1 MMKSLLHPTA
11 WKKFLFFFLSDII
24 LFYLS
29 LLLALLFHFDLNLNI
44 RYNPLIFP
52 VLPFFVAVKIGSFF
66 IFRIYKM
73 TWRYVGLYD
82 FLSIFIATVTATFVL
97 MLFVILPGNLGDT
110 ILTSGEFR
118 SFPQN
123 FLFLPL
129 SGFSKRVVLADGI
142 ITLFLISG
150 LRVSKRIYSEVLRE
164 RRLKN
169 RGGKR
174 TLIVGAGNA
183 GEMIL
188 RDMMK
193 QGFDHFL
200 PVGFLDDDPM
210 KAGTYIHGIKV
221 LGGTDD
227 LARVVPAHDVEGVL
241 LAIPTLNH
249 QKLRD
254 LYNAAKTAG
263 VSDIKIIPRIYN
275 FNRPDINLR
284 DLEEISIEDLIG
296 RQSIAI
302 DAAGIEGFLK
312 GRRILVTGAGGSIGS
327 ELVMQVCTY
336 QPAEVVLFDIDET
349 ELHNLGL
356 KLQRRFPQLQ
366 GALHYVTGDVRDERR
381 VDKVFQA
388 FRPQV
393 VFHAAAYKHV
403 PMMEHNATEAV
414 KVNILG
420 THILT
425 GCAVAHGVEKFIM
438 ISTDKAVRPTSVMGA
453 TKRVAE
459 YICQAYHE
467 KGGTAPDYLHSSE
480 KSPHFVIPAEA
491 GIQEGVKTMDSRL
504 RGNDNLERG
513 NDNLEKTQFVSVRF
527 GNVLG
532 SRGSV
537 LPLFLDQLKHGEAL
551 TVTHKEMKRYF
562 MTIPEA
568 VSLVLQA
575 AVIGND
581 GEVMVLD
588 MGEPV
593 RLMEFAE
600 ELIRLHGLE
609 PYKDIDVRV
618 TGLRP
623 GEKLF
628 EEILT
633 AEEGTDASRHEKIFI
648 ARNSTGYS
656 REETE
661 NMVAEFADAISRS
674 SIQDERG
681 IKDLLK
687 KYVSYYEEVKGGT
700 APDYFL
706 PSPLS
711 AYGLRKSTNGDF

>member
-1 MMKSLLHPTA
+1 MLKSLLHPTA
-11 WKKFLFFFLSDII
+11 WKKFLFFFMSDII

-52 VLPFFVAVKIGSFF
+52 VLPFFVAVKIGSFL
-66 IFRIYKM
+66 IFRIYKL

-82 FLSIFIATVTATFVL
+82 FLTIFIATILSTTVL
-97 MLFVILPGNLGDT
+97 MLIVILPGNYGDA
-110 ILTSGEFR
+110 LLNSGELR
-118 SFPQN
+118 SFPLD

-129 SGFSKRVVLADGI
+129 LGFAKRVVLADGI
-142 ITLFLISG
+142 ITFFLVSG
-150 LRVSKRIYSEVLRE
+150 LRVSKRIFREVLRE
-164 RRLKN
+164 RRMKN

-193 QGFDHFL
+193 QGFDRFL

-227 LARVVPAHDVEGVL
+227 LTRVVSDHDVQGVL

-254 LYNAAKTAG
+254 LYNAAKKAR
-263 VSDIKIIPRIYN
+263 VLDIKIIPRIYN
-275 FNRPDINLR
+275 FSRPDINLR

-296 RQSIAI
+296 RQSIEI

-312 GRRILVTGAGGSIGS
+312 GKRVLVTGAGGSIGS

-336 QPAEVVLFDIDET
+336 QPAEVTLFDIDET

-356 KLQRRFPQLQ
+356 KLHRRFPLLQ
-366 GALHYVTGDVRDERR
+366 GALHFVTGDVRDARR

-459 YICQAYHE
+459 YICRAC
-467 KGGTAPDYLHSSE
+467 HSSSLP
-480 KSPHFVIPAEA
+480 SPASTSSPSPQLQPQLRLQPPTPA
-491 GIQEGVKTMDSRL
+491 SPL
-504 RGNDNLERG
+504 P
-513 NDNLEKTQFVSVRF
+513 TQFVSVRF

-575 AVIGND
+575 ALIGND

-593 RLMEFAE
+593 RLMDFAE

-633 AEEGTDASRHEKIFI
+633 AEEGTEASRHEKIFI
-648 ARNSTGYS
+648 ARGSAGDS
-656 REETE
+656 CGETE
-661 NMVAEFADAISRS
+661 DMVAEFASAISRS
-674 SIQDERG
+674 SIRDERE

-687 KYVSYYEEVKGGT
+687 KYVKYYEEK
-700 APDYFL
+700 
-706 PSPLS
+706 
-711 AYGLRKSTNGDF
+711 

>member
-1 MMKSLLHPTA
+1 MLKNLLHPTA
-11 WKKFLFFFLSDII
+11 GKKFLFFFLSDII

-29 LLLALLFHFDLNLNI
+29 LFFALLFHFDLNLEI
-44 RYNPLIFP
+44 RYSPLIFS
-52 VLPFFVAVKIGSFF
+52 VLPLFVAVKIVSFF
-66 IFRIYKM
+66 IFRIYRM

-82 FLSIFIATVTATFVL
+82 FLSIFIATVTGTFVL
-97 MLFVILPGNLGDT
+97 MLLVILPLD
-110 ILTSGEFR
+110 
-118 SFPQN
+118 
-123 FLFLPL
+123 LPL

-142 ITLFLISG
+142 ITFFMISG
-150 LRVSKRIYSEVLRE
+150 LRVSKRIFREVLRE

-169 RGGKR
+169 RSGKR

-210 KAGTYIHGIKV
+210 KAGTYIHGVKV
-221 LGGTDD
+221 LAGTED
-227 LARVVPAHDVEGVL
+227 LARVVSDHDVQGVL

-249 QKLRD
+249 QKLRAF
-254 LYNAAKTAG
+254 YNTAKKAG
-263 VSDIKIIPRIYN
+263 VTDIKIIPRIYN
-275 FNRPDINLR
+275 FSRPDINLR
-284 DLEEISIEDLIG
+284 DLEDISIEDLIC
-296 RQSIAI
+296 RQSIET
-302 DAAGIEGFLK
+302 DASGIEGFLK
-312 GRRILVTGAGGSIGS
+312 GRRILITGAGGSIGS

-336 QPAEVVLFDIDET
+336 QPAEVTLFDIDET

-356 KLQRRFPQLQ
+356 RLNRRFPQLQ
-366 GALHYVTGDVRDERR
+366 GALHFVTGDVRDGRR

-459 YICQAYHE
+459 FICR
-467 KGGTAPDYLHSSE
+467 SR
-480 KSPHFVIPAEA
+480 FNR
-491 GIQEGVKTMDSRL
+491 DSAL
-504 RGNDNLERG
+504 LNP
-513 NDNLEKTQFVSVRF
+513 TQFVSVRF

-551 TVTHKEMKRYF
+551 TVTHQEMKRYF

-575 AVIGND
+575 ALIGND

-609 PYKDIDVRV
+609 PYKDIDIHV

-648 ARNSTGYS
+648 ARNSNGYS

-661 NMVAEFADAISRS
+661 KMVEEFAAAISRA
-674 SIQDERG
+674 SIQDERE

-687 KYVSYYEEVKGGT
+687 KYVKYYEEG
-700 APDYFL
+700 
-706 PSPLS
+706 
-711 AYGLRKSTNGDF
+711 

>member
-1 MMKSLLHPTA
+1 MSLSIISLLKNALHPTA
-11 WKKFLFFFLSDII
+11 GKKFLFFFFSDII

-29 LLLALLFHFDLNLNI
+29 LLFALLFHFDLNLNI
-44 RYNPLIFP
+44 RYTSLIFQ
-52 VLPFFVAVKIGSFF
+52 VLPFFVAVKIVSFF

-82 FLSIFIATVTATFVL
+82 FLSIFIATVIATFVL
-97 MLFVILPGNLGDT
+97 MLLAVLPID
-110 ILTSGEFR
+110 
-118 SFPQN
+118 
-123 FLFLPL
+123 LPL
-129 SGFSKRVVLADGI
+129 SGFSKRVILADGV

-150 LRVSKRIYSEVLRE
+150 LRVSKRIYREVLRE
-164 RRLKN
+164 HQLKN

-193 QGFDHFL
+193 QGFDRFL

-221 LGGTDD
+221 LGRTDE
-227 LARVVPAHDVEGVL
+227 LETVVSDHDVEGVL

-254 LYNAAKTAG
+254 LYNAAKKAS

-275 FNRPDINLR
+275 FSRPDINLR

-296 RQSIAI
+296 RQSVSI
-302 DAAGIEGFLK
+302 DAAGIEGFLRGK
-312 GRRILVTGAGGSIGS
+312 RILVTGAGGSIGS
-327 ELVMQVCTY
+327 ELVVQVCTY

-356 KLQRRFPQLQ
+356 KLYRRFPQLQ
-366 GALHYVTGDVRDERR
+366 GALHFVAGDVRDARR
-381 VDKVFQA
+381 VDKVFHA

-420 THILT
+420 THILSR
-425 GCAVAHGVEKFIM
+425 CAVSHAVEKFIM

-459 YICQAYHE
+459 YICRAYHRD
-467 KGGTAPDYLHSSE
+467 P
-480 KSPHFVIPAEA
+480 EA
-491 GIQEGVKTMDSRL
+491 AAIE
-504 RGNDNLERG
+504 NCH
-513 NDNLEKTQFVSVRF
+513 TQFVSVRF

-537 LPLFLDQLKHGEAL
+537 LPLFLDQLKHGEPL

-575 AVIGND
+575 ALIGND

-588 MGEPV
+588 MGRPV
-593 RLMEFAE
+593 LMTEFAE

-633 AEEGTDASRHEKIFI
+633 AEEGTNASQHEKIFI

-656 REETE
+656 RGETE
-661 NMVAEFADAISRS
+661 KMVAEFVEAIYRA
-674 SIQDERG
+674 SIQDEQE

-687 KYVSYYEEVKGGT
+687 RYVKYYEEVKET
-700 APDYFL
+700 
-706 PSPLS
+706 
-711 AYGLRKSTNGDF
+711 T

>member
-1 MMKSLLHPTA
+1 MKNLLHPTA

-24 LFYLS
+24 LFYMS
-29 LLLALLFHFDLNLNI
+29 LLFALLFHFDLNLNI

-82 FLSIFIATVTATFVL
+82 FLSIFIATVVATFVL
-97 MLFVILPGNLGDT
+97 MLFVILPGNCGDT
-110 ILTSGEFR
+110 ILNSGEFR
-118 SFPQN
+118 SCPQIFG
-123 FLFLPL
+123 FLPWDLPL

-221 LGGTDD
+221 LGGTDE
-227 LARVVPAHDVEGVL
+227 LARVVPAHDVQGVL

-254 LYNAAKTAG
+254 LYNAAKKAG
-263 VSDIKIIPRIYN
+263 VADIKIIPRIYN
-275 FNRPDINLR
+275 FSRPDINLR

-336 QPAEVVLFDIDET
+336 QPAEVTLFDIDET

-366 GALHYVTGDVRDERR
+366 GALHFVTGDVRDERR
-381 VDKVFQA
+381 VDKVFHA

-459 YICQAYHE
+459 YICRAYHSS
-467 KGGTAPDYLHSSE
+467 ALLSSE
-480 KSPHFVIPAEA
+480 PPCAEIWGHDPEFRGIRGINGDSPIFPEGEMGLSPFIP
-491 GIQEGVKTMDSRL
+491 
-504 RGNDNLERG
+504 
-513 NDNLEKTQFVSVRF
+513 TQFVSVRF

-656 REETE
+656 RGETE
-661 NMVAEFADAISRS
+661 NMVAEFAAAIYRS
-674 SIQDERG
+674 SIQDERE

-687 KYVSYYEEVKGGT
+687 KYVKYYEEGSGNLGT
-700 APDYFL
+700 R
-706 PSPLS
+706 S
-711 AYGLRKSTNGDF
+711 

>member
-1 MMKSLLHPTA
+1 MKSLLQPTA

-29 LLLALLFHFDLNLNI
+29 LLFALLFHFDLNLNI

-66 IFRIYKM
+66 IFRIYRM

-82 FLSIFIATVTATFVL
+82 FLSIFIATVVATVVL
-97 MLFVILPGNLGDT
+97 ILAVFLPGNCGDT
-110 ILTSGEFR
+110 ILNSGEFR
-118 SFPQN
+118 SCPQIFG
-123 FLFLPL
+123 FLPWDLPL

-193 QGFDHFL
+193 QGFDHIL

-221 LGGTDD
+221 LGGTDE
-227 LARVVPAHDVEGVL
+227 LARAVPVHDVQGVL

-254 LYNAAKTAG
+254 LYNAAKKAG

-366 GALHYVTGDVRDERR
+366 GALHFVTGDVRDERR
-381 VDKVFQA
+381 VEKVFQA

-425 GCAVAHGVEKFIM
+425 GRAVAHGVEKFIM

-459 YICQAYHE
+459 YICGAYH
-467 KGGTAPDYLHSSE
+467 SSALL
-480 KSPHFVIPAEA
+480 SPHPPRPEIWGHDPEFPGIRVISP
-491 GIQEGVKTMDSRL
+491 
-504 RGNDNLERG
+504 NLLTPG
-513 NDNLEKTQFVSVRF
+513 PTQFVSVRF

-537 LPLFLDQLKHGEAL
+537 LPLFLDQLKHGEPL

-575 AVIGND
+575 AVIGQD

-593 RLMEFAE
+593 LLMEFAE

-609 PYKDIDVRV
+609 PYKDIDIRV

-661 NMVAEFADAISRS
+661 NMIAEFAAAISRA
-674 SIQDERG
+674 SIRDERE

-687 KYVSYYEEVKGGT
+687 KYVKYYEEG
-700 APDYFL
+700 
-706 PSPLS
+706 
-711 AYGLRKSTNGDF
+711 